1 MMLGTLIMGVYTFFS
16 VIYLNAEIDD
26 FNQIELSPIEK
37 NKRFLFIGTLLKCL
51 KEDVKNPDCLPEN
64 PINWQ

>member
-1 MMLGTLIMGVYTFFS
+1 MLGTLIMGVYTFFS

-26 FNQIELSPIEK
+26 FNHNELSLKEK
-37 NKRFLFIGTLLKCL
+37 NLHILFIGTLLKCL

-64 PINWQ
+64 PTDWQ